1 MTQIDVYKGAP
12 SPFWTFSL
20 AVYGRP
26 GVPVACLD
34 LQDRGGADVNVAL
47 FALFL
52 GRGGR
57 AIDAQTAGRIAATI
71 EPWRSGVVAVLRTAR
86 RALKE
91 PPEPFEGPAVDHLR
105 KNVKAAELEAERI
118 QQEMLFVSFPGES
131 TGVSEPDLAKA
142 CSQNLDAYRRHLGAS
157 FDENALAVLLDAAG
171 RTDIREGGK

>member
-26 GVPVACLD
+26 GVPAACLT
-34 LQDRGGADVNVAL
+34 LQDSGGADVNVVL

-52 GRGGR
+52 GRSGC
-57 AIDAQTAGRIAATI
+57 AIEATTAAAIAGTI
-71 EPWRSGVVAVLRTAR
+71 EPWRSGIVAVLRTAR

-91 PPEPFEGPAVDHLR
+91 PPAPFEGPAVDHLR

-118 QQEMLFVSFPGES
+118 QQEMLFVSFPGEA
-131 TGVSEPDLAKA
+131 TGVGEPDLAKA
-142 CSQNLDAYRRHLGAS
+142 CAQNLEAYRLHLGAA
-157 FDENALAVLLDAAG
+157 FDAEAVAVLLDAAG
-171 RTDIREGGK
+171 QTEVKGSAQ